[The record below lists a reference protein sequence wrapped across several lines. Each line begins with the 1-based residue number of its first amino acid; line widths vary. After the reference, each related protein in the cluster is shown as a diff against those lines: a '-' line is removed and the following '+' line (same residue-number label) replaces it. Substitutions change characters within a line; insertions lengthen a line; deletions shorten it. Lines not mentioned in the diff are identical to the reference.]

1 MKEFTKIFTEVYKNV
16 ATVGEYSM
24 EKANQIGYGNGVKAI
39 DMPKTMSDELERIG
53 GGCCFH
59 YSWKMI
65 YELNKVGIKSYW
77 AMIPEPTK
85 ERPRDLKCVVVYET
99 PEGNRWVADIIEEV
113 KAKVKLEDYVGD
125 TCKRITATGEIVDN
139 SKIALEQMVRDSVNP
154 ITPGFL
160 RIYPIATDSQQSFLD
175 YNQNSEYEQIDA

>member
-1 MKEFTKIFTEVYKNV
+1 MKEFTQKFTEAYKKV
-16 ATVGEYSM
+16 ATMGIYSL
-24 EKANQIGYGNGVKAI
+24 EKANEIGYGRGVMATE
-39 DMPKTMSDELERIG
+39 MPKTMSEALERVG
-53 GGCCFH
+53 AGCCFQ
-59 YSWKMI
+59 YSWALI
-65 YELNKVGIKSYW
+65 HEFNKVGIKCYW
-77 AMIPEPTK
+77 AMIPEPTE

-99 PEGNRWVADIIEEV
+99 PGGNRWVADIVEEV

-139 SKIALEQMVRDSVNP
+139 SKIALEQVARDSVNP

-160 RIYPIATDSQQSFLD
+160 RIYPIATDPQQSFLD